1 MPEFDNISFDLPKN
15 QSNVIKVIG
24 VGGGGSNA
32 INHMFNQGIKGVDFV
47 ICNTD
52 AQALEN
58 SAVPN
63 KIQLGIDLT
72 EGLGAGANPKIG
84 EQSAVESMADIKSM
98 LTTNTK
104 MIFITAGMG
113 GGTGTGAA
121 PIIARMA
128 KDLDILTVGIV
139 TIPFHFEGAMRNEQ
153 AQIGVENLRQ
163 NVDSLVVINNNK
175 LRDVYGN
182 LGFKAGFSKA
192 DEVLATAARGIAEV
206 ITHHY
211 TQNIDLRDAKTVL
224 SNSGT
229 AIMGS
234 ATSSGVNRAQIAI
247 TKALDS
253 PLLNDNKIAGAKNV
267 LLLIVSG
274 TEEITIDE
282 IGEISDHIQTQ
293 AGHGANIIMGVGD
306 DETLDG
312 SVSIT
317 VIATGFD
324 AEQQNEIT
332 NTETKKI
339 IHTLGDETKAQLD
352 LTPNVTATQVELP
365 KQTKSVV
372 RPSETLEEPIIVHTL
387 FEVDEQ
393 EPEMTTESALSK
405 ESGVEESQ
413 DLNLE
418 IPQIQEEP
426 FEGYIAT
433 SDLIKNIDVE
443 SNLVDIHF
451 LAEFEQLVINEISV
465 NNFEVINP
473 EVVSPKAIKEE
484 NLIEVTSLESDQ
496 AQEFEINDIEVEADV
511 ILEKEAVQEPMLM
524 FDMPLHD
531 TQKEQET
538 VVHSLEEPVIEQEVE
553 ETAIEIE
560 LQPELVATNVEDIE
574 VTDHL
579 EVVPIS
585 EVSKGGVVTRYS
597 LDDYTAKE
605 EELTGAT
612 AAQAPLVTELTEVLE
627 EEELVFETKIV
638 EPAPQ
643 EKELENA
650 PLNPMN
656 TPISKLLS
664 DRTEER
670 KRKMKDFNYK
680 FRNSNS
686 KIDDI
691 EKQPAYKRAGIELD
705 DVSNK
710 VHLSRTS
717 VSDDDDEI
725 ELRSNNSF
733 LHDNVD

>member
-139 TIPFHFEGAMRNEQ
+139 TIPFHFEGTMRNDQ

-234 ATSSGVNRAQIAI
+234 ATSSGANRAQIAI
-247 TKALDS
+247 NKALDS

-282 IGEISDHIQTQ
+282 IGEISDHIQAE

-339 IHTLGDETKAQLD
+339 IHTLGDEAKAQLD
-352 LTPNVTATQVELP
+352 LTPNVTATQVVLP
-365 KQTKSVV
+365 QQPLTDVTA
-372 RPSETLEEPIIVHTL
+372 SEVSQDPIIVHTL

-393 EPEMTTESALSK
+393 EDTVPQQGTT
-405 ESGVEESQ
+405 Q
-413 DLNLE
+413 T
-418 IPQIQEEP
+418 QEDP

-433 SDLIKNIDVE
+433 TDLIKNIDIE
-443 SNLVDIHF
+443 SNLVDIHC
-451 LAEFEQLVINEISV
+451 LAEFEQLVINEVSV
-465 NNFEVINP
+465 NNFEVISP
-473 EVVSPKAIKEE
+473 EIVSPKAKEGQE
-484 NLIEVTSLESDQ
+484 LTEVSALEQ
-496 AQEFEINDIEVEADV
+496 EAAQEFEINDIEEDV
-511 ILEKEAVQEPMLM
+511 IPEKETAQEPMLM

-531 TQKEQET
+531 SPHEQDT
-538 VVHSLEEPVIEQEVE
+538 VVHSLEETVIAQEQE
-553 ETAIEIE
+553 ETALEIE
-560 LQPELVATNVEDIE
+560 LQPDVVAADVEDIE
-574 VTDHL
+574 LTDHL
-579 EVVPIS
+579 EVVPVS

-605 EELTGAT
+605 EELTSAT
-612 AAQAPLVTELTEVLE
+612 AAQAPQVTEVLEE

-650 PLNPMN
+650 PQDPIN
-656 TPISKLLS
+656 TPISKLLR

-680 FRNSNS
+680 FRNSAS

-705 DVSNK
+705 DVSSE

-725 ELRSNNSF
+725 ELKSNNSF

>member
-426 FEGYIAT
+426 FQGYIAT

-484 NLIEVTSLESDQ
+484 NLTEVTSLERDE
-496 AQEFEINDIEVEADV
+496 AQEFEINDIEVEVDV

-705 DVSNK
+705 DVSNQ

>member
-84 EQSAVESMADIKSM
+84 EQSAVESMAEIKSM

-139 TIPFHFEGAMRNEQ
+139 TIPFHFEGTMRNEQ

-234 ATSSGVNRAQIAI
+234 ATSSGANRAQIAI
-247 TKALDS
+247 NKALDS

-282 IGEISDHIQTQ
+282 IGEISDHIQTE

-339 IHTLGDETKAQLD
+339 IHTLGDEAKAQLD
-352 LTPNVTATQVELP
+352 LTPNVTATQVVLP
-365 KQTKSVV
+365 PQTKRDVAT
-372 RPSETLEEPIIVHTL
+372 SEVSQEPIIVHTL
-387 FEVDEQ
+387 FEEEEQ
-393 EPEMTTESALSK
+393 EPDAFQQ
-405 ESGVEESQ
+405 VA
-413 DLNLE
+413 
-418 IPQIQEEP
+418 PQTQQEP

-433 SDLIKNIDVE
+433 TDLIKNIDVE

-465 NNFEVINP
+465 NNFEVIQP
-473 EVVSPKAIKEE
+473 EIVSPKAVEE
-484 NLIEVTSLESDQ
+484 TQPTEVTALDQ
-496 AQEFEINDIEVEADV
+496 DAVAEFEINDIEENL
-511 ILEKEAVQEPMLM
+511 IPEKEAAQEPMLM

-531 TQKEQET
+531 SPHEQDT
-538 VVHSLEEPVIEQEVE
+538 VVHSLEEPVIAQEQE
-553 ETAIEIE
+553 ETALEIE
-560 LQPELVATNVEDIE
+560 LQPEVVATDVEDIE

-579 EVVPIS
+579 EVVPVS

-605 EELTGAT
+605 EELTSAT
-612 AAQAPLVTELTEVLE
+612 AAQAPQVTEVLV

-638 EPAPQ
+638 EPVPQ

-650 PLNPMN
+650 PQDPMN
-656 TPISKLLS
+656 TPISKLLR

-680 FRNSNS
+680 FRNSAS

-705 DVSNK
+705 DVSSE